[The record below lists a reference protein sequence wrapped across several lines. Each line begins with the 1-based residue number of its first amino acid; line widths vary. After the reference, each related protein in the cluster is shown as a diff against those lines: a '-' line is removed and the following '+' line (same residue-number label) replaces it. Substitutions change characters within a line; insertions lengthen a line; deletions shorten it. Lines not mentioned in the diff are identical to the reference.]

1 MGQNLT
7 KTSELQDLQDSPDLQ
22 DLKLKYDSEINE
34 LQLRLQKKETE
45 FKILKAKHL
54 KMKNMVKLTIDNIV
68 SEIEAPYDNTEL
80 KLQSLSLVIA
90 NTKREDDTG
99 RIYGELW
106 GDTSDIRR
114 D

>member
-7 KTSELQDLQDSPDLQ
+7 KTSELQDL
-22 DLKLKYDSEINE
+22 KLKHDFEINE
-34 LQLRLQKKETE
+34 LRLLLEKKETE
-45 FKILKAKHL
+45 FKNLKSKYS
-54 KMKNMVKLTIDNIV
+54 KMKKMVKLTIDNII
-68 SEIEAPYDNTEL
+68 SEIEAPYNNNTEL
-80 KLQSLSLVIA
+80 KLQSLSHVIG

-99 RIYGELW
+99 RISGELW